1 MYKLV
6 DRVVDQVAAAARVDL
21 PELPDLVDR
30 VDILALADQVD
41 KVDLDPEGS
50 LEEVDLDLAAVD
62 KVLVDTFAA
71 VKDEEQNL
79 VGKVVVDLP
88 DQGME
93 SVVADLLY
101 NS

>member
-21 PELPDLVDR
+21 PELPDLVDQ

-50 LEEVDLDLAAVD
+50 LEEVDLAAVD
-62 KVLVDTFAA
+62 KVLVDTFAV
-71 VKDEEQNL
+71 VKGEGQNL